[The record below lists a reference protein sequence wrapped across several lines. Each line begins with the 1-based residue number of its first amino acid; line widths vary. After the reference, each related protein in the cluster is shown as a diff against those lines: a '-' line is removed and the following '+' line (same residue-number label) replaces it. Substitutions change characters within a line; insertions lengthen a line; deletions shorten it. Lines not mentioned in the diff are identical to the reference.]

1 MKPKTKRIA
10 WRSRLADSGPGYR
23 PRAALSPTDLALAQP
38 GHDAHSQ
45 VAKGPGDATH
55 IHASVNRTSNF
66 RPNCRLEAVL
76 WPGPSPTLKWFGVT
90 PADPGTQKHQSLPLR
105 RKWQP
110 TPVFS
115 PGKSQGQKSLVG
127 NSPWAHKKLDVTEH
141 PPPKPLCV
149 WMKV

>member
-55 IHASVNRTSNF
+55 IHASVLFVAGRPQFSLGDIF
-66 RPNCRLEAVL
+66 RLVVMCSEKV
-76 WPGPSPTLKWFGVT
+76 TLHSV
-90 PADPGTQKHQSLPLR
+90 
-105 RKWQP
+105 
-110 TPVFS
+110 
-115 PGKSQGQKSLVG
+115 
-127 NSPWAHKKLDVTEH
+127 
-141 PPPKPLCV
+141 
-149 WMKV
+149 